1 MHLNREREYAR
12 LSRAVEVEQE
22 VASVSHY
29 SSVFGPLYQL
39 ILVADLT
46 GVIIS
51 VSQYLYVLLP
61 HSAIQPHNTSFLWI
75 RRPSAFILMK

>member
-51 VSQYLYVLLP
+51 VSQYLYVQLYSHTTPAFYGLDVRVLL
-61 HSAIQPHNTSFLWI
+61 S
-75 RRPSAFILMK
+75 